1 MAAAIGQLFVGEG
14 DRAVLVRALLEGSS
28 PDVAIA
34 ALNEHLGD
42 VARALTVGRTVPR
55 SMGRV
60 ALAAGTLAS
69 VLEVGASVS
78 SSSGAAWAP
87 ALWEFLAGCVGAAAA
102 LEIHRRSEVLAE
114 RVRAGWDDV
123 AAVFEKRLG
132 APGGARGHAGA
143 PRAR

>member
-1 MAAAIGQLFVGEG
+1 MGQLFVDEG
-14 DRAVLVRALLEGSS
+14 DQAVLSRALLEGSS
-28 PDVAIA
+28 RDLAIA
-34 ALNEHLGD
+34 TLNEHLGD

-60 ALAAGTLAS
+60 ALAAGTLAA

-102 LEIHRRSEVLAE
+102 FEIDRRSEVLAE
-114 RVRAGWDDV
+114 RVRAGWDEI

-132 APGGARGHAGA
+132 APGGGGRTQAE
-143 PRAR
+143 